1 MTYWCVWAKGDCFMI
16 FQTWTYVW
24 NAYILHSIYNPV
36 MHMITCSEF
45 HQALFE
51 MKEMSRHCSF
61 LSFPLILFSLVCL
74 TTLPRFSRTG
84 NLGGW

>member
-1 MTYWCVWAKGDCFMI
+1 
-16 FQTWTYVW
+16 
-24 NAYILHSIYNPV
+24 
-36 MHMITCSEF
+36 MHMFTCSEF

-74 TTLPRFSRTG
+74 TTLSLVFSYWQFRG
-84 NLGGW
+84 LVGKKVGIFHSVDDHASR